1 MDQLPNFVAYSP
13 QAQAIRDGAT
23 SSPDGPTSPRLR
35 LNPNFVDWLMGW
47 PVKATSTD
55 LTASDAEEMESFH
68 SRLQR
73 HLSLLF
79 GESKNG

>member
-13 QAQAIRDGAT
+13 QAQAIRDGST
-23 SSPDGPTSPRLR
+23 SSPDGLTSPRLR

-55 LTASDAEEMESFH
+55 LTASDAEEMELWRCNLDS
-68 SRLQR
+68 
-73 HLSLLF
+73 HLCNLL
-79 GESKNG
+79 GERG

>member
-35 LNPNFVDWLMGW
+35 LNQNFVDWLMGW

-55 LTASDAEEMESFH
+55 LTASDAEEMELWRCKLDS
-68 SRLQR
+68 
-73 HLSLLF
+73 HLCNLL
-79 GESKNG
+79 GERG